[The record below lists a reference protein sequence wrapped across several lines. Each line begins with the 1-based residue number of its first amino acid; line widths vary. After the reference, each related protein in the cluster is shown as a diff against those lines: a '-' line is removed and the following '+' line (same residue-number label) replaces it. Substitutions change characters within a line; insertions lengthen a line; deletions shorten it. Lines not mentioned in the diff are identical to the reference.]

1 MPKLNARL
9 LVLEQSQTDSGV
21 RPAAMTD
28 EQFVSHWTRM
38 APRQRQLFMRA
49 MTDKDLD
56 ASITFLR
63 KVIKPADNEE
73 QRHHNTR
80 TLLIGTGGKACK
92 T

>member
-1 MPKLNARL
+1 MPNLSARL
-9 LVLEQSQTDSGV
+9 ATLEQSHMDSGA
-21 RPAAMTD
+21 RPTGMTD
-28 EQFVSHWTRM
+28 AQFVSHWTWM